1 MDIIIKPFYNGVTM
15 KTYVTFSRL
24 AIIISFFFLNAAR
37 SSVAVDGYLFYGSG
51 TTAYLTDMSG
61 TVQHTW
67 KAGGSIQCVA
77 YLLEDG
83 SVLFPFSGSCGV
95 QINGAH
101 AHGRIQRIAK
111 DGTIAWD
118 YKFCPSG
125 WGPGYDLEPM
135 PNGNILIPA
144 DNTSK
149 AGIIYEL
156 KPSGT
161 SGAEI
166 VWQFQLPDSLNSS
179 SGSSGGGGMGT
190 YINSVS
196 YNPDLDY
203 ILVDLQEP
211 VRKMVVIDHSGT
223 GNVVYT
229 YAAATSGR
237 LHGAIWSSKYYIGTK
252 TAIADANTSA
262 MRVGNLLV
270 VNNTSSVI
278 EVNMKTN
285 TKVKTIAYSF
295 ANNEGSVQRLP
306 DGNTLVQKGMD
317 QTAINII
324 DDNGKQVSSFTA
336 KGRCN
341 RAYWYGADYAGVKAV
356 VSTPVHSQTVKS
368 YVRNI
373 TAYYDVSSNVA
384 HISSISGNEPFSY
397 KILTPD
403 GKVLISSR
411 STGSNITVST
421 ENLKS
426 GLYFIY
432 ANSLSGVTKKSFFKF
447 Q

>member
-1 MDIIIKPFYNGVTM
+1 MKKTGVFAPFVRFTTFLMTVTA
-15 KTYVTFSRL
+15 L
-24 AIIISFFFLNAAR
+24 SFAAT
-37 SSVAVDGYLFYGSG
+37 SGYLFYGSG
-51 TTAYLTDMSG
+51 STAYLTDMTG
-61 TVQHTW
+61 TVKHTW

-95 QINGAH
+95 QANGAH
-101 AHGRIQRIAK
+101 PHGRIQRIAK
-111 DGTIAWD
+111 DGTITWD

-125 WGPGYDLEPM
+125 WSPGYDIEPL
-135 PNGNILIPA
+135 PNGNILVPA

-166 VWQFQLPDSLNSS
+166 VWQFQLPDSLNPSSS
-179 SGSSGGGGMGT
+179 SGGMGGGT

-211 VRKMVVIDHSGT
+211 VRKFVVIDHSGS
-223 GNVVYT
+223 GKVVYT
-229 YAAATSGR
+229 YIAGTSGR
-237 LHGAIWSSKYYIGTK
+237 VHGAKWSSKYYMGTK
-252 TAIADANTSA
+252 TLIANADTAA

-270 VNNTSSVI
+270 VNNTSAVV

-285 TKVKTIAYSF
+285 TKVKSIPYAFS
-295 ANNEGSVQRLP
+295 NNEGSCQRLP
-306 DGNTLVQKGMD
+306 NGNTLVQKGMD
-317 QTAINII
+317 QTTINEI
-324 DDNGKQVSSFTA
+324 DDSGNKVASYTA
-336 KGRCN
+336 VGRCM

-356 VSTPVHSQTVKS
+356 VATPVLSSKETSTNRSISAH
-368 YVRNI
+368 
-373 TAYYDVSSNVA
+373 YDAVSN
-384 HISSISGNEPFSY
+384 HCYISSLSSNEPFSY
-397 KILTPD
+397 RIMSTD
-403 GKVLISSR
+403 GKVRIASH
-411 STGSNITVST
+411 STGANVALST
-421 ENLKS
+421 ADFKS
-426 GLYFIY
+426 GVYLIY
-432 ANSLSGVTKKSFFKF
+432 VNSVSGSVTKSFIKY